1 MNLNILMKKIDFK
14 NQKNQNYKIIQMK
27 KNIFIKEKINLNE
40 DIDLLSI
47 KK

>member
-1 MNLNILMKKIDFK
+1 MNMNILMKKIDFK